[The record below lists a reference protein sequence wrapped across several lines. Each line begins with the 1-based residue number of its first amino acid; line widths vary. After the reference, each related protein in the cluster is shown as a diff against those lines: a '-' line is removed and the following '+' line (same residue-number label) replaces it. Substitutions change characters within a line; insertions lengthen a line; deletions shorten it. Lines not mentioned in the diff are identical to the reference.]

1 MLEHDMKEA
10 NDRKIEIEDAEPDTV
25 EAFLGYLYEPKVLH
39 LDVELASNL
48 MSMADKYN
56 VHTLVKACQGYL
68 WDNLG
73 ADNLVQVAIV
83 GHLCKEDQLK
93 DAAISKMISSEV
105 RNLRSLKDWK
115 KLAGYPELFMDIAEQ
130 MKNEFEE
137 KKREFVSSLVG

>member
-1 MLEHDMKEA
+1 MKEA

-39 LDVELASNL
+39 LEAELASNL

-68 WDNLG
+68 CDNLR

-83 GHLCKEDQLK
+83 GHLCGDEELK
-93 DAAISKMISSEV
+93 DAAISMMIRKV
-105 RNLRSLKDWK
+105 GNLRSLKDWK
-115 KLAGYPELFMDIAEQ
+115 KVAGYPELFMEIAEQ
-130 MKNEFEE
+130 MKKELDKKTELERIEDSEE
-137 KKREFVSSLVG
+137 D

>member
-39 LDVELASNL
+39 LHVELASNL

-68 WDNLG
+68 CGNLG

-83 GHLCKEDQLK
+83 GHLCGDEELK
-93 DAAISKMISSEV
+93 DAAISMMITKV
-105 RNLRSLKDWK
+105 GNLRSLRDWK

-130 MKNEFEE
+130 MKNELE
-137 KKREFVSSLVG
+137 KKRESERRMDKY